1 MNVRTSNLG
10 RDEKRFHRMFW
21 KEKDK
26 RNEVKYDLNISKNN
40 NKRRRKQKNDL
51 LNVPFLVIRSV
62 LSFLF
67 TRK

>member
-40 NKRRRKQKNDL
+40 NKRQRKQKSDL
-51 LNVPFLVIRSV
+51 LNVPFLFIRSI

>member
-40 NKRRRKQKNDL
+40 NKRRKK
-51 LNVPFLVIRSV
+51 
-62 LSFLF
+62 
-67 TRK
+67 TKK